1 MIMLKK
7 IIKIHKFLLEFSGG
21 APAPL
26 DESPLLQLAQT
37 FATVSVTYSNRNN
50 LSTSTT
56 VIWYFKCIFLYSGN
70 LTAAYGQLN

>member
-21 APAPL
+21 AAAPL

-37 FATVSVTYSNRNN
+37 FATVSVTYLNRIN

-56 VIWYFKCIFLYSGN
+56 VIWCFKMYLSIQWKSNSCERS
-70 LTAAYGQLN
+70 T